1 MLSIVRTT
9 STHCR
14 LILGHTP
21 ARATGGESQ
30 GFPPSHDSG
39 SSWSAMRKPCLRK
52 RHSQQTLVRAAISA
66 YGRTQPRTSDLAETK
81 GRQAQDSAGQ
91 PRGKNRS
98 PYPEHNQFSEDSV
111 TRERKS
117 QRHCK
122 RCRTRFEI
130 LGAAV
135 PEEGEPSPGGAANST
150 RSSNDEHIDQ
160 VSSSPVVQRE
170 ETDETFRGSGYYR
183 RRLELTKR
191 ELRQRSQ

>member
-30 GFPPSHDSG
+30 GFPPSHDWPTG
-39 SSWSAMRKPCLRK
+39 GPGRDECLWENTAPDERP
-52 RHSQQTLVRAAISA
+52 
-66 YGRTQPRTSDLAETK
+66 GGNK

-91 PRGKNRS
+91 PRGKSRS

-117 QRHCK
+117 QRHSK

-150 RSSNDEHIDQ
+150 RSSNDEHIDK

-170 ETDETFRGSGYYR
+170 ETDETFGGSGYYR
-183 RRLELTKR
+183 RRLELTKK